1 MEGIRERLQEQ
12 ENKNPG
18 SLYLRLL
25 GNLEVTRQF
34 PTHNRHS
41 LYRNSLYS
49 TLVGAYPAYAWTFPE
64 AEYASLVR
72 QSVLLLDAQ
81 KQHTALFLSKKQN
94 VPFSDCYT
102 QWALVLSTRNSKTF
116 APFSYD
122 RPSDIGRCTESFSSK
137 TKTLVPIIFLMEQY
151 FSITVSIAGHPIS
164 IIQLAKANNLLI
176 LVPFIRPSSWP
187 ATQQ

>member
-1 MEGIRERLQEQ
+1 MEGIRERLREQ
-12 ENKNPG
+12 ESKNPG

-25 GNLEVTRQF
+25 GNLEVTRQL

-64 AEYASLVR
+64 TEYASLVR

-94 VPFSDCYT
+94 VPYSDCYT

-116 APFSYD
+116 APFSFRHWKVYW
-122 RPSDIGRCTESFSSK
+122 
-137 TKTLVPIIFLMEQY
+137 VFLQQNKDSGAY
-151 FSITVSIAGHPIS
+151 NFPHGTVFLHYCFYCWSPY
-164 IIQLAKANNLLI
+164 
-176 LVPFIRPSSWP
+176 
-187 ATQQ
+187 